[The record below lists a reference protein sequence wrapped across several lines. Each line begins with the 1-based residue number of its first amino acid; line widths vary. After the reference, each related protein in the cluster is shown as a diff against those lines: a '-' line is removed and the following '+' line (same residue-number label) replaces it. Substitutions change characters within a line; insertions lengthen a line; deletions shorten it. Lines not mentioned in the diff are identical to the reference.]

1 MGDRLAAGRLMIF
14 DLDSVNQRE
23 RWATGF
29 HEPEVPDDDPAR
41 EARLAPRLSPVG
53 VLSTDGLEW
62 FAGVLRTA
70 DLLSETIVLTDAQLL
85 DGIFFQS
92 LGVERVLDLLG
103 RSDVQDPP
111 ITVIGRGVSLE
122 ESLRAIAVSGDALSG
137 FEYSTLQVLGVSPT
151 DLAALGDGR
160 RVAQAPPGHVA
171 QVLGEVLGA
180 ATGTPAGHE
189 YCTELARSWQ
199 GWVRAEHLG
208 LIRYERF
215 SPPAPGA
222 FAEAIEVWEA
232 PPVAAAAE
240 PLLAELRATPRR
252 SDARRLMD
260 DAVTAGQISHERRE
274 VVEAWWE
281 RAYADFL
288 AANNGADWIDMFG
301 GRFDAIRT
309 LRGESGGRRTTVL
322 RGQAPQ
328 ILGRMPSP
336 RYAIFVWANRTVLH
350 GFRTR
355 GGQDDVDAVAYAV
368 QRADAE
374 VDLASDR
381 RALAWGLAVSL
392 GAVLVVFGLG
402 FLTAMP
408 TAAWLVP
415 IATLAVTLA
424 AEIYAVR
431 EPIRAV
437 RRSTLESTLYLGGT
451 A

>member
-1 MGDRLAAGRLMIF
+1 MIF

-23 RWATGF
+23 RWTLGF
-29 HEPEVPDDDPAR
+29 HEPAVPEDDPAR
-41 EARLAPRLSPVG
+41 ERRLSPRLSPVG
-53 VLSTDGLEW
+53 VLSTEGLEW

-70 DLLSETIVLTDAQLL
+70 HLLSETIVLTDAQLL
-85 DGIFFQS
+85 DGVFFQS
-92 LGVERVLDLLG
+92 LGVERVLELIG

-122 ESLRAIAVSGDALSG
+122 ESLRSIAVSGDALSA
-137 FEYSTLQVLGVSPT
+137 FEYSTLRVLGVSPAE
-151 DLAALGDGR
+151 LAGR
-160 RVAQAPPGHVA
+160 GEGSRVAQAPPGQVA
-171 QVLGEVLGA
+171 TILGEVLGEA
-180 ATGTPAGHE
+180 VGTPAGRD
-189 YCTELARSWQ
+189 YCAELARSWQ

-222 FAEAIEVWEA
+222 FAEAVGVWDA
-232 PPVAAAAE
+232 PPVPAAAE
-240 PLLAELRATPRR
+240 PLLTELRETARR

-260 DAVTAGQISHERRE
+260 DAVAAGTISAERRE

-281 RAYADFL
+281 RAYADFV
-288 AANNGADWIDMFG
+288 AANNGADWIDIFG

-309 LRGESGGRRTTVL
+309 LRGETGGRRTTVL

-355 GGQDDVDAVAYAV
+355 GGQRDVDAVAYAV
-368 QRADAE
+368 QRADSE
-374 VDLASDR
+374 VDLAGDR

-402 FLTAMP
+402 FLTSIP
-408 TAAWLVP
+408 NAAWLVP
-415 IATLAVTLA
+415 IATLAVTLV

-437 RRSTLESTLYLGGT
+437 RRSALESTLYLGGT